1 MKKRFSIGLLL
12 AALILTLAPHSLK
25 AAVQRDDD
33 WSNDLPEKE
42 EIHQTYQL
50 SAGARVEVKGIN
62 GGVTIETAP
71 GNTAE
76 VNIVRSAR
84 SKEDLNYGKIII
96 EHTGNSLVVR
106 GENKKERGGEWREG
120 RDVRQRVM
128 LRLPRQID
136 LGVNGINGK
145 VGVGEVDGPV
155 NLSGINGKV
164 DVAQASDASD
174 ISGVNGRVT
183 ITLQR
188 MSDRGMNVSGI
199 NGAVEL
205 RFNEDIN
212 ADLDVSGVNGSVDSS
227 DFPMTIQGKMERHSF
242 KAKIGNGGARINV
255 SGVNGRV
262 KIMRAGRAG

>member
-1 MKKRFSIGLLL
+1 MKRFSIGLIL
-12 AALILTLAPHSLK
+12 AAWVLALIPHNLN

-33 WSNDLPEKE
+33 WQNDLPEKD

-50 SAGARVEVKGIN
+50 GAGARVEVKGIN

-71 GNTAE
+71 GNSAE
-76 VNIVRSAR
+76 VHIVRSAR
-84 SKEDLNYGKIII
+84 TKEDLNYGKIII
-96 EHTGNSLVVR
+96 EQTANSLVVR

-128 LRLPRQID
+128 LKLPRQID
-136 LGVNGINGK
+136 LAVNGINGK
-145 VGVGEVDGPV
+145 VGVGEIDGPV

-183 ITLQR
+183 ITLLR

-205 RFNEDIN
+205 RFNEEIN

-255 SGVNGRV
+255 SGVNGKV

>member
-1 MKKRFSIGLLL
+1 MTKRFLIGLVVATFLL
-12 AALILTLAPHSLK
+12 AFMPHTFS
-25 AAVQRDDD
+25 AAAQRDDD
-33 WSNDLPEKE
+33 WSNDLPEKD

-76 VNIVRSAR
+76 VHIVRSAR
-84 SKEDLNYGKIII
+84 TKEDLNYGKIII
-96 EHTGNSLVVR
+96 EQTANSLVVR
-106 GENKKERGGEWREG
+106 GENKKERGEWREG

-128 LRLPRQID
+128 LKLPRQID
-136 LGVNGINGK
+136 LAVNGINGK

-183 ITLQR
+183 ITLLR

-205 RFNEDIN
+205 RFAEEIN
-212 ADLDVSGVNGSVDSS
+212 ADLDVSGVNGNVDSS